1 MIDIHSHILPYVDDG
16 SKGKE
21 SSIKMLKDLCD
32 IGVTDVFL
40 TPHYRGK
47 YNLEKDQILEIFN
60 QFKEDAKDV
69 PINLYIG
76 REINIDNE
84 SIEKF
89 FKGELLSLNGT
100 KYVLIEFH
108 YHNYFDI
115 VEAVYMLVNKGYI
128 PIVAHPERYEYLELE
143 DIEEIKSIG
152 GLIQINAS
160 SLIRKF
166 DKGRYK
172 IAKRLI
178 KEDLVDFVASDHHD
192 FRALYLAD
200 AKKVVE
206 KKFGKDVAEDLFYNN
221 PMKIIKG

>member
-32 IGVTDVFL
+32 IGVTDLFL

-47 YNLEKDQILEIFN
+47 YNLEKNQILEIFN
-60 QFKEDAKDV
+60 QFKEDAKDI
-69 PINLYIG
+69 PINLYVG

-192 FRALYLAD
+192 FRALYRAD

>member
-60 QFKEDAKDV
+60 QFKEDAKGV

-76 REINIDNE
+76 REINIDNY
-84 SIEKF
+84 SIEKSI
-89 FKGELLSLNGT
+89 KGDLLPLNGT

-128 PIVAHPERYEYLELE
+128 PIVAHPERYEYLEFE

-160 SLIRKF
+160 SLIRK
-166 DKGRYK
+166 
-172 IAKRLI
+172 LI

-200 AKKVVE
+200 ARKVVE